1 MENLGIVILFFTIV
15 YIFEKL
21 KKKRISKFLN
31 DYQINNYE
39 KTQDNS
45 DWRLQQFYDA
55 NLQKGK
61 YNK

>member
-15 YIFEKL
+15 YIFEKR
-21 KKKRISKFLN
+21 KKNRISKFLN

-39 KTQDNS
+39 NTKDDS

-61 YNK
+61 Y

>member
-15 YIFEKL
+15 YIFEKR
-21 KKKRISKFLN
+21 KKNRISKFLN

-39 KTQDNS
+39 NTKDDS
-45 DWRLQQFYDA
+45 DIRLQQFYDA

-61 YNK
+61 Y

>member
-15 YIFEKL
+15 YIFEKR
-21 KKKRISKFLN
+21 KKNRISKFLN

-39 KTQDNS
+39 NTKEDS
-45 DWRLQQFYDA
+45 DWRLQRFYDA

-61 YNK
+61 YKV

>member
-15 YIFEKL
+15 YIFEKR
-21 KKKRISKFLN
+21 KKNRISKFLN

-39 KTQDNS
+39 NTKDDS

-55 NLQKGK
+55 NLQKNK
-61 YNK
+61 Y

>member
-15 YIFEKL
+15 YIFEKR
-21 KKKRISKFLN
+21 KKNRISKFLN

-39 KTQDNS
+39 NTKDDS

-61 YNK
+61 YKV